1 MKKKTKIDKTK
12 TVEKNIKT
20 SEKPTK
26 PTPIVYCKLRTR
38 RRRKK
43 VTAEQKMQKERR
55 RTQNT
60 KNKTEEGEK
69 KTANK
74 KGNL

>member
-1 MKKKTKIDKTK
+1 
-12 TVEKNIKT
+12 
-20 SEKPTK
+20 
-26 PTPIVYCKLRTR
+26 
-38 RRRKK
+38 
-43 VTAEQKMQKERR
+43 MQKERR